1 MIEVA
6 ITAWRQLDLNADP
19 TRAFSKISTP
29 LPTLKHFLSDLNP
42 THWTAVHM
50 LQVEQIVQQN
60 LLFPFCSL
68 QQNYAPPQ
76 REIFTYLR
84 IRSLWRRLKFSASI
98 NIPTQI
104 HNHLSNTSNKTK
116 GISPI
121 YLYLLGDHKETKLK
135 SMLK

>member
-19 TRAFSKISTP
+19 TGAFSKISTP
-29 LPTLKHFLSDLNP
+29 LPTLKHFLFDLNP

-50 LQVEQIVQQN
+50 LQVEQILQQN

-68 QQNYAPPQ
+68 QQNYALPQ

-84 IRSLWRRLKFSASI
+84 IRSLA
-98 NIPTQI
+98 
-104 HNHLSNTSNKTK
+104 
-116 GISPI
+116 
-121 YLYLLGDHKETKLK
+121 ETKI
-135 SMLK
+135 